1 MKSVS
6 LWKTCTAVCLNIYV
20 HFTGLAS
27 SKSTWSSTKA
37 KKKSRIIKVML
48 TVMTP
53 KKKRKSLWRGGP
65 IWKGARV
72 RAVMVTTVMIVR
84 VAMRAILMTRR
95 VKKHPDSLRRHQ
107 RLLYSRLCPKNLQ
120 APHLIPK
127 RFHPVLQG
135 LP

>member
-1 MKSVS
+1 M
-6 LWKTCTAVCLNIYV
+6 
-20 HFTGLAS
+20 
-27 SKSTWSSTKA
+27 

-53 KKKRKSLWRGGP
+53 KKRKSLWRGL
-65 IWKGARV
+65 IWKGTRV